1 VEYEFL
7 QYAKEDGIG
16 TVTVNRPAALNALNE
31 RVCTELNDVFQQIET
46 DPDVRVVIITGSGK
60 AFVAGADVGEMH
72 PQSSVQISNFVAV
85 MRRTGERIYSLSK
98 PVIGAINGFALGGG
112 CELAMCCD
120 LRIASEGARFGQP
133 EMNLGII
140 PGFGGTQRLARLV
153 GVARAKELIY
163 TGDMIDARTALAMGL
178 VNKVV
183 PPENLMSEARTLA
196 QKMLSKSSVALSLAK
211 KAINGGLEANLATGL
226 DLEGECFALCFAT
239 EDQKEGMA
247 AFMEKRK
254 AQFKGK

>member
-1 VEYEFL
+1 LEYQFL
-7 QYAKEDGIG
+7 LYANEDGIG

-31 RVCTELNDVFQQIET
+31 RVFTELYDVFQQIET
-46 DPDVRVVIITGSGK
+46 DPGVRVVVMTGSGK
-60 AFVAGADVGEMH
+60 AFVAGADVAEMR
-72 PQSSVQISNFVAV
+72 PQSSVQIASFVAI
-85 MRRTGERIYSLSK
+85 MRRAGDRIYSLSK
-98 PVIGAINGFALGGG
+98 PVIAAVNGYALGGG

-120 LRIASEGARFGQP
+120 LRIASESARFGQP

-163 TGDMIDARTALAMGL
+163 TGDMIDAKTALEMGL

-183 PPENLMSEARTLA
+183 PPDNLMAEARATA
-196 QKMLSKSSVALSLAK
+196 QKMLSKSSVALALAK
-211 KAINGGLEANLATGL
+211 KAVNGGLESNLATGL
-226 DLEGECFALCFAT
+226 DLEGECFSLCFAT
-239 EDQKEGMA
+239 EDQKEGMT
-247 AFMEKRK
+247 AFLEKRK